1 VKGNSQFLSCP
12 HQTPCRLW
20 TILSS
25 YKRRETTHNNYCY
38 AGKQMNPAL
47 LQSRFLLVCPALNDI
62 IKLITRKLKLINLLW
77 SSHFSLL
84 TQDTDSFLGYVMMF
98 CLLSTQHTFDTLE
111 NQKVN
116 RHYSH
121 KIFTPCCWKS
131 PWMLV
136 VEVLPYSLDHLS
148 KVIFPFKF

>member
-1 VKGNSQFLSCP
+1 
-12 HQTPCRLW
+12 
-20 TILSS
+20 
-25 YKRRETTHNNYCY
+25 
-38 AGKQMNPAL
+38 M
-47 LQSRFLLVCPALNDI
+47 
-62 IKLITRKLKLINLLW
+62 KLKLISLLW
-77 SSHFSLL
+77 SSHFSRL
-84 TQDTDSFLGYVMMF
+84 TQYTDSFLGYMMF
-98 CLLSTQHTFDTLE
+98 RLLSTQHNFDILE

-121 KIFTPCCWKS
+121 KIFAPCRWKS

>member
-1 VKGNSQFLSCP
+1 
-12 HQTPCRLW
+12 
-20 TILSS
+20 
-25 YKRRETTHNNYCY
+25 
-38 AGKQMNPAL
+38 MNPAQ
-47 LQSRFLLVCPALNDI
+47 LQTRFLLVCPALNDI
-62 IKLITRKLKLINLLW
+62 IKLITMKLKLISLLW
-77 SSHFSLL
+77 SSHFSRL
-84 TQDTDSFLGYVMMF
+84 TQYTDSFLGYMMF
-98 CLLSTQHTFDTLE
+98 RLLSTQHNFDILE

-121 KIFTPCCWKS
+121 KIFAPCRWKS